1 MAIDVNALK
10 VKPTVM
16 PKRAGTRSGRDLGPN
31 PWLDKTWPF
40 NLQASYDNAEAFEMT
55 LPGAYV
61 KAKYTRGEV
70 KGQEYDK
77 LTGDAAD
84 AIVQIRDAAEK
95 LGLGVSIPVTQA
107 VIESGPRKGQPREG
121 YFVVKYQAAKRKQYK
136 KDEQPTPEPGPWKR
150 EDTPAGT
157 APAAGA

>member
-1 MAIDVNALK
+1 MAIDVSSLK

-16 PKRAGTRSGRDLGPN
+16 PKRAGTRTGRDLGPN

-61 KAKYTRGEV
+61 KATYSKGEN

-84 AIVQIRDAAEK
+84 AVTQIRDAAEK

-107 VIESGPRKGQPREG
+107 VIESGPNKGQPRKG
-121 YFVVKYQAAKRKQYK
+121 FYVVKYQAAKRKQYRNA
-136 KDEQPTPEPGPWKR
+136 EQAAPEPGPWKR
-150 EDTPAGT
+150 EDAPEDTT
-157 APAAGA
+157 PAAGA